1 MFLSMLMLVRKLTQ
15 LLGNDFRF
23 QLFQNLI
30 KMHKNI
36 MTKKILIE
44 IGHSENENE
53 FCFYIKDNG
62 VGTREIPN

>member
-1 MFLSMLMLVRKLTQ
+1 
-15 LLGNDFRF
+15 
-23 QLFQNLI
+23 
-30 KMHKNI
+30 MHINI

-44 IGHSENENE
+44 IGYSENENE